1 MKPKFSLTQLITTAF
16 LLMIFS
22 CTKENSQDGT
32 VTQQEEQA
40 SMASSESDGEAEL
53 VFNGI
58 FDDAMG
64 VSDEVGMAGT
74 GIFGRTYSTNTGVS
88 IDVQRLTGCQTVTI
102 THPNSTVFPV
112 RVVIDFGTSG
122 CAGIDGHV
130 RKGKIIAEY
139 TNRLIVPGAVATTT
153 FDGFY
158 IDSIKVEGT
167 LKITNST
174 SSVTTQLS
182 RQFTVEVSGKL
193 TKTNGN
199 YTEWASKKIITQ
211 KEGLLTVDYP
221 RDDVFTIEGSSHG
234 KVKRS
239 NLLVA
244 WESAIVEPLIKKF
257 TCRWI
262 VKGKVKTAR
271 VNSSTNS
278 TWAALLD
285 FGGGDCDNNATITI
299 NGVSHNITLY

>member
-112 RVVIDFGTSG
+112 ESL
-122 CAGIDGHV
+122 
-130 RKGKIIAEY
+130 
-139 TNRLIVPGAVATTT
+139 LILAPQDVPVLM
-153 FDGFY
+153 
-158 IDSIKVEGT
+158 VM
-167 LKITNST
+167 
-174 SSVTTQLS
+174 
-182 RQFTVEVSGKL
+182 
-193 TKTNGN
+193 
-199 YTEWASKKIITQ
+199 
-211 KEGLLTVDYP
+211 
-221 RDDVFTIEGSSHG
+221 
-234 KVKRS
+234 
-239 NLLVA
+239 
-244 WESAIVEPLIKKF
+244 
-257 TCRWI
+257 
-262 VKGKVKTAR
+262 
-271 VNSSTNS
+271 
-278 TWAALLD
+278 
-285 FGGGDCDNNATITI
+285 
-299 NGVSHNITLY
+299 